1 MEVPRTG
8 RSPSGTSDRPA
19 RTHGRRRRRER
30 RRLRR
35 SVSCTTRSG
44 HAVDTRPCCAAV
56 MTTAP
61 LLPTP
66 EDATVVEV
74 HGSRF
79 VLEWLQRETLA
90 GAAELSRR
98 CADADPGEQ
107 SPAD

>member
-1 MEVPRTG
+1 
-8 RSPSGTSDRPA
+8 
-19 RTHGRRRRRER
+19 
-30 RRLRR
+30 
-35 SVSCTTRSG
+35 
-44 HAVDTRPCCAAV
+44 

-90 GAAELSRR
+90 SAAALSRR
-98 CADADPGEQ
+98 CADADPREESRAG
-107 SPAD
+107 